1 MTRRGPIAVVIVAA
15 ALGLVTACG
24 SSSDSAA
31 TTKQAT
37 KSAASATTSTTMDP
51 NMKMAPGMHMDQGM
65 HMDGPEST
73 MTYDKLPRT
82 TKAEV
87 DQLIA
92 AYAHKYPTGADAAK
106 DGWVRATPSLYG
118 IGAHYTHGIG
128 FPATPT
134 FDLLHPNML
143 LYDGDGPDAKF
154 AGVSYSVNS
163 GTKPKGFTGPY
174 DVWHSHGSVCIK
186 GMTVVSLTEDNSKV
200 WLSADDCVA
209 RGGRVTPIPGD
220 LMIHVWIGPGYFKKA
235 PIFAH
240 DNPKLYDG
248 FLPQRDA

>member
-1 MTRRGPIAVVIVAA
+1 MRRVPIATVVVSTMLAF
-15 ALGLVTACG
+15 VSACG
-24 SSSDSAA
+24 SSSSD
-31 TTKQAT
+31 
-37 KSAASATTSTTMDP
+37 ASATGSPSTTTRSMAG
-51 NMKMAPGMHMDQGM
+51 MHMAPGTHMDHGM
-65 HMDGPEST
+65 VVHGQERDI
-73 MTYDKLPRT
+73 TYDQLPAR

-92 AYAHKYPTGADAAK
+92 AYAHKYPTGADATK
-106 DGWVRATPSLYG
+106 DGWYKATPSLYG

-143 LYDGDGPDAKF
+143 LYDGDGPDARF
-154 AGVSYSVNS
+154 AGVSYSVS
-163 GTKPKGFTGPY
+163 SATAPTGFAGPY
-174 DVWHSHGSVCIK
+174 DVWHSHGSVCLK
-186 GMTVVSLTEDNSKV
+186 GGTVVSLTEDDSDV
-200 WLSADDCVA
+200 WLSASECTA
-209 RGGRVTPIPGD
+209 RGGRVMPIPGD
-220 LMIHVWIGPGYFKKA
+220 LMIHVWIGPGYFEAA